1 MDGRDGGHAGGSSP
15 RAEAIGQAEQSG
27 SASGISRGPRVFR
40 VVLAADRGPGAAIC
54 EPREGFGGLS
64 AAWDG
69 SGPGDG
75 FRFKAETQV
84 RFGDL
89 DPLNHVN
96 NAVYLTYFEIARI
109 RYFRALIAPPALSH
123 INMIVAE
130 ATCTYRSAAL
140 LDEHLDIWIKTETL
154 KRSSFV
160 LAYRII
166 ERESGRLI
174 ATGRTVQVI
183 YDYEAGQSYPIPA
196 ELRARF
202 EAVEGRSFA
211 VSDGASAVPVSARPP
226 GED

>member
-1 MDGRDGGHAGGSSP
+1 M
-15 RAEAIGQAEQSG
+15 
-27 SASGISRGPRVFR
+27 SAVDFGPDDAMR
-40 VVLAADRGPGAAIC
+40 
-54 EPREGFGGLS
+54 ETREGTGGLGT
-64 AAWDG
+64 AGNRAGAD
-69 SGPGDG
+69 DG

-109 RYFRALIAPPALSH
+109 RYFRALIAPPALSD

-130 ATCTYRSAAL
+130 ATCSYRSAAV
-140 LDEHLDIWIKTETL
+140 LDECLDIWIKTESL

-160 LAYRII
+160 LAYRIVEQ
-166 ERESGRLI
+166 ERGRLI

-183 YDYEAGQSYPIPA
+183 YDYKAGRSYPIPA

-211 VSDGASAVPVSARPP
+211 ISDGAYAAPSPLQTSGA
-226 GED
+226 D

>member
-1 MDGRDGGHAGGSSP
+1 MERFGDLSGRGGAP
-15 RAEAIGQAEQSG
+15 
-27 SASGISRGPRVFR
+27 GP
-40 VVLAADRGPGAAIC
+40 D
-54 EPREGFGGLS
+54 
-64 AAWDG
+64 
-69 SGPGDG
+69 DG

-109 RYFRALIAPPALSH
+109 RYFRALIAPPALRD

-130 ATCTYRSAAL
+130 ATCTYRSPAL
-140 LDEHLDIWIKTETL
+140 LDERLDIWIKTETL

-160 LAYRII
+160 LAYRIV
-166 ERESGRLI
+166 EQESERLI

-183 YDYEAGQSYPIPA
+183 YDYRAGQSYPIPA

-202 EAVEGRSFA
+202 EAVEDRSFA
-211 VSDGASAVPVSARPP
+211 VGDGASAGASPAQSH
-226 GED
+226 GQE